1 MTTEK
6 YITINGDIDYWGEVP
21 ANFDMD
27 AEIAK
32 ITNAAH
38 DAGIVVYDGCEPS
51 EETVD
56 TGTKIDW
63 FAEWCTVAD
72 FWTESQWVEW
82 FRKQ

>member
-38 DAGIVVYDGCEPS
+38 DAGIVVYDGCKPS
-51 EETVD
+51 QETVYS
-56 TGTKIDW
+56 GREIDW
-63 FAEWCTVAD
+63 STEWCHSYE
-72 FWTESQWVEW
+72 WNESQWADW